1 MDRVDSLLR
10 AMGPGVQD
18 VIALH
23 TMTIIEEAMEGDMS
37 TKVWQALQ
45 LDVGALG
52 FFQSLLST
60 LRYCNH

>member
-1 MDRVDSLLR
+1 
-10 AMGPGVQD
+10 MGPGVQD

-37 TKVWQALQ
+37 MKVWQALQ